1 MTGNKMNY
9 IGLFAAFVV
18 IASTLMGCSDEPS
31 NWPKKSFD
39 AARWTASNE
48 KDRFVF
54 VRDLIDRRALIGLQ
68 KPEVFTMLGKPS
80 YEDEKGE
87 YITYIVKADSG
98 RLSILDLRFDKF
110 RTPAVVEKAFV
121 RSD

>member
-1 MTGNKMNY
+1 MRGDKMNY
-9 IGLFAAFVV
+9 KRLIAALVV
-18 IASTLMGCSDEPS
+18 IVSTLMGCSDEPS

-39 AARWTASNE
+39 ATKWTASNE

-80 YEDEKGE
+80 YEDEQGE
-87 YITYIVKADSG
+87 CITYIVKADNG
-98 RLSILDLRFDKF
+98 RLSILDLRFDKR
-110 RTPAVVEKAFV
+110 RTPVVVEKAFV